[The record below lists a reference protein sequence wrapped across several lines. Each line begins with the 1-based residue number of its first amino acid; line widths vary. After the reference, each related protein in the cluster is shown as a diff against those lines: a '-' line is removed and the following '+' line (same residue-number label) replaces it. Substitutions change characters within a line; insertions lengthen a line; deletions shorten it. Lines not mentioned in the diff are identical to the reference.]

1 MPSEALTD
9 MQNGAAADT
18 AATIRN
24 YVRANMSALRDVELR
39 DDDNFFE
46 KGFVTSV
53 FAMQMLD
60 FIESTFGIEVPDDRI
75 TLQNFS
81 SIDSMT
87 RMVGELKHAA
97 AE

>member
-1 MPSEALTD
+1 MPSESLTS
-9 MQNGAAADT
+9 MENGAAADT
-18 AATIRN
+18 AAAIRN
-24 YVRANMSALRDVELR
+24 YVRANMTALRDVELR

-46 KGFVTSV
+46 KGFVTSI

-97 AE
+97 GE